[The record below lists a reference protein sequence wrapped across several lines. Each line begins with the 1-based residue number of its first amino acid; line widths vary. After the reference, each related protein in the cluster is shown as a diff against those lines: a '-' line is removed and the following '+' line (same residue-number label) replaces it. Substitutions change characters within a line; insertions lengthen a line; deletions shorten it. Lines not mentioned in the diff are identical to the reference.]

1 MPRCQPWRG
10 ERTTCSTNATAN
22 VFIFF
27 RPGQDFSRLTLKE
40 LAAVQKELAGKS
52 IRWVGIVSDRA
63 AKDDVQAMVKESGI
77 SMPVLIDVGDVF
89 YGKLGVAQEPVTVLF
104 DQQHKLV
111 AYQSFTKVNY
121 AAVVTARVR
130 YLLKEISDEELA
142 AVLNPPAALT
152 DSDEAAARRR
162 LKLAT
167 MLFQAKSYP
176 KALENVDASIA
187 ENPSAAAY
195 ALRGDI
201 LAAQGNCPEAA
212 IGLRPG
218 AEARSAKRPRPA
230 GDERLPGAESH
241 SWPAGRAADLPNR
254 AGLLQSEVAQTR
266 STERA
271 LNSAV
276 ECHLHTV
283 EVVGSNP
290 TAPTTPVPGR
300 VVRVCE
306 RGGLEPMSSTTR
318 DRVWASKESIG
329 GPNSANIHSRMKHL
343 ACR

>member
-1 MPRCQPWRG
+1 MTRNRNCLRGLLLLAAWLTIGPGAWGYTHAQLGTVVEDAEMPTLAG
-10 ERTTCSTNATAN
+10 GTDHLFDHSTAN
-22 VFIFF
+22 VLIFF

-77 SMPVLIDVGDVF
+77 SMPVLIDVGDAF
-89 YGKLGVAQEPVTVLF
+89 YGKLGVAQVPVTVLF

-121 AAVVTARVR
+121 APVVTARVR
-130 YLLKEISDEELA
+130 YLLKEISDAELA

-152 DSDEAAARRR
+152 DSDEAAAGRR

-195 ALRGDI
+195 ALRADI

-212 IGLRPG
+212 TAYGQALKLDPQN
-218 AEARSAKRPRPA
+218 A
-230 GDERLPGAESH
+230 
-241 SWPAGRAADLPNR
+241 
-254 AGLLQSEVAQTR
+254 
-266 STERA
+266 RA
-271 LNSAV
+271 LQGIKV
-276 ECHLHTV
+276 CPEQ
-283 EVVGSNP
+283 
-290 TAPTTPVPGR
+290 TP
-300 VVRVCE
+300 
-306 RGGLEPMSSTTR
+306 
-318 DRVWASKESIG
+318 
-329 GPNSANIHSRMKHL
+329 
-343 ACR
+343 

>member
-1 MPRCQPWRG
+1 MMRSRNCLRGLLLLAAWLTIGPGAWAYTHAQLGTIVEDAEMPALAGGTDPLF
-10 ERTTCSTNATAN
+10 NHATAN

-27 RPGQDFSRLTLKE
+27 RPGQDFSRLALKE
-40 LAAVQKELAGKS
+40 LAAVQTELAGKS

-63 AKDDVQAMVKESGI
+63 AKEDVQAMVKESGI

-121 AAVVTARVR
+121 AAVVTARIR
-130 YLLKEISDEELA
+130 YLLKEISDAELA

-201 LAAQGNCPEAA
+201 LAIQGNCPEAA
-212 IGLRPG
+212 TAYGQALKLDPQN
-218 AEARSAKRPRPA
+218 A
-230 GDERLPGAESH
+230 
-241 SWPAGRAADLPNR
+241 
-254 AGLLQSEVAQTR
+254 
-266 STERA
+266 RA
-271 LNSAV
+271 LQ
-276 ECHLHTV
+276 
-283 EVVGSNP
+283 G
-290 TAPTTPVPGR
+290 
-300 VVRVCE
+300 
-306 RGGLEPMSSTTR
+306 
-318 DRVWASKESIG
+318 
-329 GPNSANIHSRMKHL
+329 MK
-343 ACR
+343 ACPEQKP

>member
-1 MPRCQPWRG
+1 MMRSRNCRRGLLLLAAWLTIGPGAWGYTHAQLGTIVEDAEMPTLAG
-10 ERTTCSTNATAN
+10 GTDHLFNHATAN

-27 RPGQDFSRLTLKE
+27 RPGQDFSRLALKE

-63 AKDDVQAMVKESGI
+63 AKEDVQAMVKESGI

-130 YLLKEISDEELA
+130 YLLKEIGDAELA

-212 IGLRPG
+212 MAYGQALKLDPQSAG
-218 AEARSAKRPRPA
+218 A
-230 GDERLPGAESH
+230 
-241 SWPAGRAADLPNR
+241 
-254 AGLLQSEVAQTR
+254 LQ
-266 STERA
+266 
-271 LNSAV
+271 
-276 ECHLHTV
+276 
-283 EVVGSNP
+283 G
-290 TAPTTPVPGR
+290 
-300 VVRVCE
+300 
-306 RGGLEPMSSTTR
+306 
-318 DRVWASKESIG
+318 
-329 GPNSANIHSRMKHL
+329 MKG
-343 ACR
+343 CPEQKP

>member
-1 MPRCQPWRG
+1 MTPSRNRLRGLLLLLAWLTFGPGAWGYTHAQLGTVVEDAEMPTLAG
-10 ERTTCSTNATAN
+10 GTDHLFTNATAN

-27 RPGQDFSRLTLKE
+27 RPGQDFSRLALKE
-40 LAAVQKELAGKS
+40 LAAVEKELAGKS
-52 IRWVGIVSDRA
+52 IHWVGIVSDRA
-63 AKDDVQAMVKESGI
+63 AKDDVQAMVKEAGL

-89 YGKLGVAQEPVTVLF
+89 YGKLGVAQVPVTVLF

-152 DSDEAAARRR
+152 DSDEAAAHRR

-201 LAAQGNCPEAA
+201 LAAQGNCPEAV
-212 IGLRPG
+212 
-218 AEARSAKRPRPA
+218 SAFGQALKLDPQNA
-230 GDERLPGAESH
+230 
-241 SWPAGRAADLPNR
+241 
-254 AGLLQSEVAQTR
+254 
-266 STERA
+266 RA
-271 LNSAV
+271 LQ
-276 ECHLHTV
+276 
-283 EVVGSNP
+283 G
-290 TAPTTPVPGR
+290 
-300 VVRVCE
+300 
-306 RGGLEPMSSTTR
+306 
-318 DRVWASKESIG
+318 
-329 GPNSANIHSRMKHL
+329 MKT
-343 ACR
+343 CPEQKP